1 MNSFKYIIF
10 FIVLVLVYSCEID
23 NYDAPN
29 AELHGTFIDAETN
42 EPVQSEIVQGAVIQ
56 IIEHGWVQN
65 QTNIT
70 QTLVVKNDG
79 TYRNSMIFPGEYKIS
94 AVQGNFQPIAPIDTF
109 EIKGS
114 TKLDFVVTPYLRIK
128 DASIVRNENIVT
140 ATFKIEK
147 TTSDNIALI
156 GLFSHPNMAVGTNT
170 SLVMSQSTTDLNS
183 DPEKIHTLQID
194 LNNPN
199 FISGRSY
206 YFRIGALSSASG
218 ARFNYA
224 PAINITI

>member
-1 MNSFKYIIF
+1 MNSLKYILIF
-10 FIVLVLVYSCEID
+10 TILVFAYSCEID
-23 NYDAPN
+23 NYDAPS
-29 AELHGTFIDAETN
+29 AELYGTFIDAGTN

-56 IIEHGWVQN
+56 IIEYGWVKD

-79 TYRNSMIFPGEYKIS
+79 TYRNSMIFPGKYKIS
-94 AVQGNFQPIAPIDTF
+94 AVQGNFQPIAPLDNL
-109 EIKGS
+109 EISGS
-114 TKLDFVVTPYLRIK
+114 TKLDFLVTPYLRIK
-128 DASIVRNENIVT
+128 DASIVRNGDIVT
-140 ATFKIEK
+140 ATFKVEK
-147 TTSDNIALI
+147 TTGDNIARI

-170 SLVMSQSTTDLNS
+170 SLVMSQSTADLNS
-183 DPEKIHTLQID
+183 NPDKTHTLKID

-199 FISGRSY
+199 FITGRSY

>member
-1 MNSFKYIIF
+1 MNSFKYIMFYIALAL
-10 FIVLVLVYSCEID
+10 IYSCEKD
-23 NYDAPN
+23 NYDAPS
-29 AELHGTFIDAETN
+29 AELFGSFIDAETH
-42 EPVQSEIVQGAVIQ
+42 EPVQSEIVQGSVIQ
-56 IIEHGWVQN
+56 IIEHGWVSG

-94 AVQGNFQPIAPIDTF
+94 AVQGNFQPIAPVDTF

-114 TKLDFVVTPYLRIK
+114 TKLDFLVIPYLRIK
-128 DASIVRNENIVT
+128 DASIVRNGNIVM
-140 ATFKIEK
+140 ATFKVEK
-147 TTSDNIALI
+147 TTNDNIARI
-156 GLFSHPNMAVGTNT
+156 GLFSHPNIAVGTNT
-170 SLVMSQSTTDLNS
+170 SLVMSQSTADLNS
-183 DPEKIHTLQID
+183 DPDKIHTLQID

-199 FISGRSY
+199 FITGRSY

-224 PAINITI
+224 PSINITI

>member
-10 FIVLVLVYSCEID
+10 FIALCFVYSCEID
-23 NYDAPN
+23 NYDAPSS
-29 AELHGTFIDAETN
+29 ELYGTFIDAETN
-42 EPVQSEIVQGAVIQ
+42 EPLQSEIVEGTVIQ
-56 IIEHGWVQN
+56 IIEHGWVQD

-70 QTLVVKNDG
+70 QTLVVKHDG
-79 TYRNSMIFPGEYKIS
+79 TYRNSMIFTGKYKIS

-114 TKLDFVVTPYLRIK
+114 TKLDFLVTPYLRIK
-128 DASIVRNENIVT
+128 DASIFRNGSIVT
-140 ATFKIEK
+140 ATFKVEK
-147 TTSDNIALI
+147 TTGDNIARI
-156 GLFSHPNMAVGTNT
+156 GLFSHPNIAVGANT
-170 SLVMSQSTTDLNS
+170 SLVMSQSTADLNS
-183 DPEKIHTLQID
+183 DPDKIHTLQID

-199 FISGRSY
+199 FIAGRSY

>member
-1 MNSFKYIIF
+1 MNSCKYIVF
-10 FIVLVLVYSCEID
+10 YIVLALVYSCEKD
-23 NYDAPN
+23 NYDAPS
-29 AELHGTFIDAETN
+29 AELFGTFIDAETN

-56 IIEHGWVQN
+56 IIEEGWVSG

-70 QTLVVKNDG
+70 QTLVVKHDG

-94 AVQGNFQPIAPIDTF
+94 AVQGNFQPIAPIENF

-114 TKLDFVVTPYLRIK
+114 TKLDFLVTPYLRIK
-128 DASIVRNENIVT
+128 NASIVRNGNIVT
-140 ATFKIEK
+140 ATFKVEK
-147 TTSDNIALI
+147 TTSDNIARI
-156 GLFSHPNMAVGTNT
+156 GLFSHPNIAVGTNT
-170 SLVMSQSTTDLNS
+170 SLVMSESTSDLNS
-183 DPEKIHTLQID
+183 DPDKIHTLQID

-199 FISGRSY
+199 FIAGRSY